1 MKNGMHKIIPN
12 KKILAEYLKYNIVG
26 SINFIVC
33 QIIYVIL
40 LFKFK
45 INYIIAYT
53 ICNFISACFSYTVNS
68 KITFGES
75 KYSFK
80 NFIKVY
86 CSHLFEY
93 FLNIS
98 IVAILVEMLHISKV
112 LSPMITPIVT
122 TPLIFILVKK
132 SIKKE
137 S

>member
-1 MKNGMHKIIPN
+1 MKNGMHKIIPSR
-12 KKILAEYLKYNIVG
+12 KTLMEYLKYNIVG

-45 INYIIAYT
+45 INYVIAYT
-53 ICNFISACFSYTVNS
+53 ICNFISACFSYIVNS
-68 KITFGES
+68 KVTFEES
-75 KYSFK
+75 KYSIK

-93 FLNIS
+93 FLNLA
-98 IVAILVEMLHISKV
+98 IVTTLIEILHISKI
-112 LSPMITPIVT
+112 LAPMITPVIT